1 MKALPLAWFVWM
13 TLLLTLVAAYL
24 ELVMVC
30 AGIRSLAGH
39 GVLPLGVV
47 FVVVVFDGRGDAD
60 GRGHRGRGEVS
71 KEAVG

>member
-1 MKALPLAWFVWM
+1 MKALPLAWFVRM
-13 TLLLTLVAAYL
+13 IIYQRLVMYL

-30 AGIRSLAGH
+30 AGIQSLAGH

-47 FVVVVFDGRGDAD
+47 LVVVVFDCRGDAD